1 MTAASSPMM
10 MHNTPEARVA
20 KAPNMTKSA
29 PTTVLA
35 TQPMDTTDDL
45 TSHGCTDVVILRLRS
60 LFTFK
65 RRKRPTGPS
74 VEVLPGA
81 PNTADITQGANDS
94 VVSAKP
100 TAPDKVK
107 AATAVTGDVNT
118 TPGKMS
124 KAPEGHGVQP
134 SGASYDERSWGI
146 ATGHMD
152 HSGAGSSGSKALGGS
167 SMATEDKAF
176 RSTGSINDALGP
188 SPPSRTSSFAPS
200 ITPYALSSHSG
211 YPSSVSQA
219 YVSSITG
226 LPASMT
232 DMASAGYAT
241 SSSHQEKKHKVPICW
256 EFNCPL
262 EHPVRIFW
270 YFNSTGSAPPVR
282 VVFVV
287 CKVPGK
293 EDSHFDKETHRVILP
308 DSPPLPDVKLN
319 MCLLEDIQFPA
330 DSFLGAGAFGQ
341 VHRALHHYTTPVAVK
356 MLTNQ
361 AVQHGGPHLKSFA
374 AELAI
379 MSKLCSPNIV
389 RCFGGNANPPSP
401 FIVMELCAFSLS
413 EVIAAHAG
421 AHPDHG
427 LSLYRTLKIGTDI
440 ASALWVMHPTVV
452 HRDLKPQNV
461 MLDGSGVA
469 KVADFGLTRMKTE
482 AMLSTQH
489 LDVGTIAYMA
499 PECFEAKGVVTEK
512 CDIYALGII
521 LWECITGQKP
531 YKGYPSQYSIIFEVT
546 AHDHRP
552 ELPPAAPH
560 APQELLDI
568 VTACWAKNPAERPG
582 AEEVRSRLKAMLDK
596 VPVPDIMDEIATLKQ
611 QGVFQ

>member
-1 MTAASSPMM
+1 MTAATASSPMM
-10 MHNTPEARVA
+10 MHDAHEAKAA
-20 KAPNMTKSA
+20 KAPSMTKSA
-29 PTTVLA
+29 PATILA
-35 TQPMDTTDDL
+35 TQPLDTTDDL
-45 TSHGCTDVVILRLRS
+45 TSHGCTDVVLLRLRS

-65 RRKRPTGPS
+65 RRKRPTGP
-74 VEVLPGA
+74 VEVVPGA
-81 PNTADITQGANDS
+81 PGTADITQGANDS
-94 VVSAKP
+94 VVSSAAKP
-100 TAPDKVK
+100 TAPNQVK
-107 AATAVTGDVNT
+107 AATAVSGVVNT
-118 TPGKMS
+118 APGKLSM
-124 KAPEGHGVQP
+124 APAGQGVQP

-146 ATGHMD
+146 ATAHMD
-152 HSGAGSSGSKALGGS
+152 HSGSKALRGS
-167 SMATEDKAF
+167 STATEDKAF
-176 RSTGSINDALGP
+176 RSAGSINDALGP
-188 SPPSRTSSFAPS
+188 SPPSGTSSFTPS
-200 ITPYALSSHSG
+200 ITPYSPSSHSG
-211 YPSSVSQA
+211 YPSSISQA

-232 DMASAGYAT
+232 DMASAGYGT
-241 SSSHQEKKHKVPICW
+241 SSSHQEKSHKVPICW
-256 EFNCPL
+256 KFNCPL

-287 CKVPGK
+287 NKVPGK
-293 EDSHFDKETHRVILP
+293 EEASHIDKETHRVVLP

-341 VHRALHHYTTPVAVK
+341 VHRALYHYTTPVAVK

-361 AVQHGGPHLKSFA
+361 AVQHGGAHLKSFA

-389 RCFGGNANPPSP
+389 RCYGGNANPPAP

-413 EVIAAHAG
+413 EVIAAHAC

-440 ASALWVMHPTVV
+440 ASALWVLHPTVV

-552 ELPPAAPH
+552 ELPPAGPN

-568 VTACWAKNPAERPG
+568 VSACWAKNPAERPG

-596 VPVPDIMDEIATLKQ
+596 VPVPDIMDEIATMKQ
-611 QGVFQ
+611 QGVL